1 MVADL
6 SDVFDG
12 LAEPLAPRVV
22 PLEPRADA
30 RAAPATIYTRPPVPF
45 EWRRDWK
52 DEDGQLVEIVEGLLT
67 AGGLSIMFGESNSG
81 KTYLALHLILSM
93 TRGVPFIG
101 RRVSIGAGIYIA
113 GEGSLSVR
121 RRVAAYEKH
130 FSVVVGHFGLIST
143 ALNLM
148 DPSADVEDLIAL
160 IKAKA
165 AEIGEPIL
173 LVVVDTVARA
183 MAGANENASEDMA
196 RFVSAADRIR
206 EETGAH
212 VLGIHHSGK
221 DAARG
226 ARGHSSLR
234 AAIDTEIEVSAD
246 EAAKV
251 HTAHITKQRDLAT
264 KGQRLAGK
272 FVSVELGRDQWGN
285 AVTACAVED
294 AEAAPVDRR
303 PRATGPAQQAVMGFL
318 AGQAAAV
325 RKPEIVHALEPQG
338 ISRAATYKAINALL
352 SLSLVTDSMGLI
364 YRPKE

>member
-1 MVADL
+1 MSGLDSVFAAMTEPVKSGPEAHVRRVGSGAGNPEL
-6 SDVFDG
+6 SG
-12 LAEPLAPRVV
+12 
-22 PLEPRADA
+22 
-30 RAAPATIYTRPPVPF
+30 RPPMPF
-45 EWRRDWK
+45 EWARDFK
-52 DEDGQLVEIVEGLLT
+52 DEAGNLLEIVEGLIT
-67 AGGLSIMFGESNSG
+67 AGALSVWFGESNSG
-81 KTYLALHLILSM
+81 KTYLVLHLCLCLA
-93 TRGVPFIG
+93 RGVPFLG
-101 RRVSIGAGIYIA
+101 RRVLQGAVIYVA
-113 GEGSLSVR
+113 CEGSISVR
-121 RRVAAYEKH
+121 RRVAAHEKH
-130 FSVVVGHFGLIST
+130 FGVKVGPFGLIPM

-148 DPSADVEDLIAL
+148 DPSADVDDLIAL

-165 AEIGEPIL
+165 DEIGRPIL

-234 AAIDTEIEVSAD
+234 AAVDTEIEVSAD
-246 EAAKV
+246 ELAKL

-272 FVSVELGRDQWGN
+272 FVSVELGRDQWDN
-285 AVTACAVED
+285 AVIACAVED
-294 AEAAPVDRR
+294 AAPTVIDRR
-303 PRATGPAQQAVMGFL
+303 PKASGPAQQAVMGYL
-318 AGQAAAV
+318 AGQKAAV
-325 RKPEIVHALEPQG
+325 RRAQVVQALEPQG
-338 ISRAATYKAINALL
+338 VSRAATYRAINSLL
-352 SLSLVTDSMGLI
+352 SLGLVTESMGLI